1 MFDGLWRLLLRVQH
15 KLGAH
20 PPPGPFAGY
29 WSWRY
34 LNWVKTAR
42 MVQSKRVKTFY
53 REFPGL
59 LPPGSEFPQVKLQT
73 TDGGTIDTR
82 QFLGQKHF
90 VLITGAIT

>member
-1 MFDGLWRLLLRVQH
+1 MKQSFWSLLLRVQRM
-15 KLGAH
+15 LGAH

-34 LNWVKTAR
+34 LNWIKTAR

-53 REFPGL
+53 RDFPDKY
-59 LPPGSEFPQVKLQT
+59 PPGSKFPQIKLET
-73 TDGGTIDTR
+73 TDGATIDTR
-82 QFLGQKHF
+82 EFLGQKHF